1 MSCYYS
7 VAIIIV
13 VVVLIVSS
21 SHTLD
26 FTRLQ
31 GSTAS
36 LAVLAGNAMLIHK
49 SKREIFY
56 IFLLTFC

>member
-1 MSCYYS
+1 M
-7 VAIIIV
+7 AIIV
-13 VVVLIVSS
+13 VAVVLIVSS

-31 GSTAS
+31 GSTTS
-36 LAVLAGNAMLIHK
+36 LAVLAGNAVLIHK
-49 SKREIFY
+49 SKREISY

>member
-1 MSCYYS
+1 M
-7 VAIIIV
+7 AIIIV

-36 LAVLAGNAMLIHK
+36 LAVLAGNMMLIHK
-49 SKREIFY
+49 SNREIFY